1 MMIIKDFSF
10 YLTNFFNEYMPNH
23 KNFSKNT
30 IMLYRDCFI
39 LFFRFCEEYKNINV
53 DNLTFSYISKDLILE
68 YLSWLEIT
76 RNSSIQTR
84 NQRLAALKSF
94 CKFVE
99 FEAPEFYDVCSS
111 IRNIEPKKYEKST
124 PNYLSIEAMKLL
136 LQQPNA
142 DNKAELRDL
151 ALLSLL
157 YDSGARVQEIIDLH
171 ISNLTLQNKSTLH
184 VIGKGQKA
192 REIPIN
198 KSTAKILKNYISLY
212 GLVNSDYLFVNKY
225 GKKLTRQGISYILNK
240 YIIRAKE
247 KYPELFCNSI
257 TTHSCR
263 HSKAMHL
270 LEDGVNL
277 IYIRDFLGHSS
288 VSTTEMYARANP
300 EIRRT
305 EIEKASKMLISKSKF
320 SENKKSGL
328 LMFLKD
334 LI

>member
-1 MMIIKDFSF
+1 MIIKDFSF
-10 YLTNFFNEYMPNH
+10 YLTNFFNEYMSNH

-39 LFFRFCEEYKNINV
+39 LFFRFCEESKNINV
-53 DNLTFSYISKDLILE
+53 DTLTFSQISKELILE
-68 YLSWLEIT
+68 FLSWLEDI
-76 RNSSIQTR
+76 NKSSIQTR

-111 IRNIEPKKYEKST
+111 IRSIEPKKYEKKS
-124 PNYLSIEAMKLL
+124 PSYLSIEAMKLL

-151 ALLSLL
+151 ALLSLM

-171 ISNLTLQNKSTLH
+171 ISDLTLQNKLTLH
-184 VIGKGQKA
+184 VVGKGQKA

-198 KSTAKILKNYISLY
+198 KSTAKILKKYISLY
-212 GLVNSDYLFVNKY
+212 GLMNSDHLFVNKY
-225 GKKLTRQGISYILNK
+225 GNKLTRQGVLYILNK
-240 YIIRAKE
+240 YITRARNQCS
-247 KYPELFCNSI
+247 ELFCNNI
-257 TTHSCR
+257 TNHSCR

-277 IYIRDFLGHSS
+277 IYIKDFLGHSS

-300 EIRRT
+300 EIRRN
-305 EIEKASKMLISKSKF
+305 EIEKASKTLITKSKF